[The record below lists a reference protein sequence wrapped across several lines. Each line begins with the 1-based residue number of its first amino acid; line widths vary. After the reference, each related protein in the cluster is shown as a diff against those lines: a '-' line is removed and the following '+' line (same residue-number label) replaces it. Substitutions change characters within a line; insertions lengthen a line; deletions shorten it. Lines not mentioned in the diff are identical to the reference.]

1 MLSLY
6 QEQPPNMMLYR
17 PAPWL
22 PASPPHGLWTP
33 ASPTHFSP
41 ALAHLLTRHRLRGSE
56 NLHSAFKGH
65 TTHRQGA
72 KTAAQRELH
81 GSSSWVGGPVPSL
94 PHSPHHCL
102 LLPCVASGAGRRHQ
116 PCCMQCPKPEHHP
129 VPAEYLVISPVLPA
143 CHVQKAASEDR
154 QATRE
159 VWVWWHSGVRKTSP
173 VKTLSLWRNPRVG
186 GPGLFACMSLLVS
199 VDCAVLVS

>member
-1 MLSLY
+1 
-6 QEQPPNMMLYR
+6 MLYR

-22 PASPPHGLWTP
+22 PASPHGLWMP

-41 ALAHLLTRHRLRGSE
+41 ALSHLLTRHRLRGSE
-56 NLHSAFKGH
+56 NLHRAFKGH

-72 KTAAQRELH
+72 KTATQQELH
-81 GSSSWVGGPVPSL
+81 GFSSWASGPFPSL
-94 PHSPHHCL
+94 PHSPHRCL
-102 LLPCVASGAGRRHQ
+102 LLPCVASGASRCHQ
-116 PCCMQCPKPEHHP
+116 PCCMQCPRPEHHP
-129 VPAEYLVISPVLPA
+129 VPAEYLVVSPVLPA

-159 VWVWWHSGVRKTSP
+159 VWVCGTVGWVRPARS
-173 VKTLSLWRNPRVG
+173 KTLSLWRNPRVG
-186 GPGLFACMSLLVS
+186 GPGLFARMSHLVS